1 MTLEYASGPTVMMS
15 LGSFQFGIATAAY
28 QELSRTTEW
37 RWPAQE
43 RFMQGQALQYVGP
56 GGDTI
61 NLPGVIYPEFRGGF
75 GQLERMRAAA
85 NQGQPLVLIDGS
97 GVVMGRWV
105 IERLDEKQ
113 SVFAAAGRPRKQEF
127 TLALRKFDEPK
138 VGLASLSAL
147 ATGAVSAV
155 SSIPT
160 TPAGVTG
167 FVKAA
172 ASTVGGI
179 TGSINS
185 ALSGVQA
192 VAADLGSYASAV
204 TAPIYGAIRTA
215 NNLQGSLND
224 AQRLLG
230 MKPTKIGGLA
240 ALNKTVNATA
250 SAVAN
255 ASQFSR
261 TLARASA
268 DIQAASTTIPA
279 AAIKAVR
286 AAEVAVNRLTVS
298 ATSIQSNASK
308 ATDNLNAS

>member
-1 MTLEYASGPTVMMS
+1 MTIEYASGPTVMMS
-15 LGSFQFGIATAAY
+15 LGTFQFGIATAAY

-43 RFMQGQALQYVGP
+43 RYMQGQALQYVGP

-61 NLPGVIYPEFRGGF
+61 TLPGVIYPEYRGGF
-75 GQLERMRAAA
+75 GQLDAMRSSA
-85 NQGQPLVLIDGS
+85 NDGLPLALIDGS
-97 GVVMGRWV
+97 GVLLGNWV

-113 SVFAAAGRPRKQEF
+113 MVFAAAGKPRKQEF

-138 VGLASLSAL
+138 AGLESLAAL
-147 ATGAVSAV
+147 ATGAAAAV
-155 SSIPT
+155 SSIPS
-160 TPAGVTG
+160 TPAGVASFT
-167 FVKAA
+167 KAS
-172 ASTVGGI
+172 ASTVSGI
-179 TGSINS
+179 AGSINS

-192 VAADLGSYASAV
+192 VAADLGSYASTV
-204 TAPIYGAIRTA
+204 MTPIYGAIRTA

-230 MKPTKIGGLA
+230 LKPTKISGLA

-268 DIQAASTTIPA
+268 DVQAAAGIPA

-298 ATSIQSNASK
+298 ATSIQSSASK
-308 ATDNLNAS
+308 AADNLNAS

>member
-1 MTLEYASGPTVMMS
+1 MTIEYASGPTVMMS

-43 RFMQGQALQYVGP
+43 RYLQGQALQYVGP

-61 NLPGVIYPEFRGGF
+61 TLPGVIYPEYRGGF
-75 GQLERMRAAA
+75 GQLDDMRAAA
-85 NQGQPLVLIDGS
+85 NDGMPLALIDGT
-97 GVVMGRWV
+97 GVLLGRWV

-113 SVFAAAGRPRKQEF
+113 AVFAAAGKPRKQEF

-138 VGLASLSAL
+138 AGLESLAAL
-147 ATGAVSAV
+147 ATGAVAAV

-160 TPAGVTG
+160 APSGVAGFT
-167 FVKAA
+167 KSA

-179 TGSINS
+179 AATISS
-185 ALSGVQA
+185 ALTGVQA
-192 VAADLGSYASAV
+192 VAADLGAYASTV
-204 TAPIYGAIRTA
+204 MTPIYGAIRTA

-230 MKPTKIGGLA
+230 MKPTKISGLA
-240 ALNKTVNATA
+240 SLTKTTNAAA

-268 DIQAASTTIPA
+268 DVQAAGTIPA

-298 ATSIQSNASK
+298 ATSLQSSASK
-308 ATDNLNAS
+308 ATENLNAS